1 MRLILVCLCYNRY
14 FSTPFAR
21 WRHFTTTTRIL
32 FSFFFFIYI
41 FKFGN
46 PSEVWI
52 TNTLLCYIYHLR
64 TRDLRTKVGDT
75 SGVILHRYDGI
86 IISSIYSKKPL
97 FLIKRTP
104 QNGEKGHSHPIRR
117 QNSRPR
123 TGKYI
128 ENISDIW
135 KKCIILDLCLFMF
148 EKYICGRGEARIK
161 LLYVCQSITYRLV
174 DVSNWILFHFPSTIT
189 STFWIFAPRLLY
201 QETF

>member
-1 MRLILVCLCYNRY
+1 MVLPLFWSNWHIYSIIRSKSQFLGYSSLVWLKLLNFLVFFSRDVHDRY
-14 FSTPFAR
+14 VRNFSGK
-21 WRHFTTTTRIL
+21 L
-32 FSFFFFIYI
+32 SCIY
-41 FKFGN
+41 
-46 PSEVWI
+46 
-52 TNTLLCYIYHLR
+52 TLLCYIYHLR

-117 QNSRPR
+117 QNSRLR
-123 TGKYI
+123 TGKYF

-148 EKYICGRGEARIK
+148 EKYTSGRAEARIK
-161 LLYVCQSITYRLV
+161 LLSEHNIQASWRFQLNAFPFYLDDHI
-174 DVSNWILFHFPSTIT
+174 DVLNFCS
-189 STFWIFAPRLLY
+189 
-201 QETF
+201 

>member
-1 MRLILVCLCYNRY
+1 MRN
-14 FSTPFAR
+14 FSGKLTC
-21 WRHFTTTTRIL
+21 H
-32 FSFFFFIYI
+32 Y
-41 FKFGN
+41 
-46 PSEVWI
+46 
-52 TNTLLCYIYHLR
+52 TLLCYIYHLR

-75 SGVILHRYDGI
+75 SGVIFYRYNGI
-86 IISSIYSKKPL
+86 FLRFIIETL

-117 QNSRPR
+117 QNSRLR

-135 KKCIILDLCLFMF
+135 KKCIIILDLCFFMF
-148 EKYICGRGEARIK
+148 EKYTSGRGEARIK

>member
-1 MRLILVCLCYNRY
+1 MRDWLRSWKDTPWDWSLFASVITAISVRHLHDGVILLLRPE
-14 FSTPFAR
+14 SS
-21 WRHFTTTTRIL
+21 
-32 FSFFFFIYI
+32 SFFFFIYI

-75 SGVILHRYDGI
+75 SGVIFYRYNGI
-86 IISSIYSKKPL
+86 FLRFIIETL

-117 QNSRPR
+117 QNSLLR

-148 EKYICGRGEARIK
+148 EKYTSGRGEARIK
-161 LLYVCQSITYRLV
+161 
-174 DVSNWILFHFPSTIT
+174 F
-189 STFWIFAPRLLY
+189 
-201 QETF
+201 